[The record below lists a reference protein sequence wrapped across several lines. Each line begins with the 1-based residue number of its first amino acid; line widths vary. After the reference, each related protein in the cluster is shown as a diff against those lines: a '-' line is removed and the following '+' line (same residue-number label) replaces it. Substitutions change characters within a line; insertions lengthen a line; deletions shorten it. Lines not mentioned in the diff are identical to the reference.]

1 MQDETWLPRLLF
13 KTTKN
18 EIFFFIFIFCIY
30 KISYSIVNIYFPIF
44 VNLVLAKFISI
55 MSVCRGQNLDSVSLK
70 KKYVIQV
77 KHNFM
82 KNEEPIYFNKA
93 VICFIIQTLP
103 DMPEGSGINM

>member
-1 MQDETWLPRLLF
+1 MAAQAFIQDYKKRNFLLHF
-13 KTTKN
+13 YILYLQNFLFHCKY
-18 EIFFFIFIFCIY
+18 IFPNFC
-30 KISYSIVNIYFPIF
+30 
-44 VNLVLAKFISI
+44 KFSFGK
-55 MSVCRGQNLDSVSLK
+55 VYQHHVSLQGTELRFSFDQ
-70 KKYVIQV
+70 KKYIIQV